1 MAFITGA
8 KKEPFPWPLPGC
20 RNRMFASLR
29 KFFRPFKGL
38 KNFGLKTRETP
49 DGFLPQ
55 LFSFL
60 SCFRR
65 HFFDK
70 LI

>member
-20 RNRMFASLR
+20 RNRMFAS
-29 KFFRPFKGL
+29 L